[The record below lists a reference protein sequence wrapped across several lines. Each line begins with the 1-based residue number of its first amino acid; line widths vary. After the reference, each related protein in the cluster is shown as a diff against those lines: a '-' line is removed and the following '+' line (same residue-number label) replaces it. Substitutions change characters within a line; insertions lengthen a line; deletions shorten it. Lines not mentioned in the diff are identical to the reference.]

1 MKVRTKIKP
10 LFLRVFFFA
19 MQFLCINYRHYKL
32 FKKSKCG
39 LLLFLLKF
47 FELEYRSF
55 IKISFFWLPPNHL
68 SILAPPVGDGKTADL
83 IRVGRFSDVFKDT
96 EQFHS
101 DFQC

>member
-1 MKVRTKIKP
+1 
-10 LFLRVFFFA
+10 
-19 MQFLCINYRHYKL
+19 MQFLCINYRQYKV
-32 FKKSKCG
+32 FKNSKCG

-55 IKISFFWLPPNHL
+55 IKISSFWLPPNHL

-83 IRVGRFSDVFKDT
+83 MRVGRFSDVFKDT